1 MEYRKYRAKTFQEA
15 KLKMLLDVGNR
26 AYIVSQKKVKDGGIF
41 GLFGTTMVELT
52 AGVMEN
58 DPLSK
63 KQESRGRS
71 ETLDSRLDPDLN
83 NSSRRTYSDRP
94 HNNNM
99 ERFIE
104 NNENLAREADN
115 QQDNKLRNE
124 LDALK
129 SLVARIMADKE
140 KGGHRQ
146 APSQPESHTQNHG
159 LSQPQT
165 STQYQ
170 DQYENTY
177 HKPITESQH
186 NNMFYR
192 SEPRPVHLEQ
202 NEIEKG
208 KELIKMFLKEE
219 DFNDEFIDSL
229 CSLSSVQ
236 MILAKEKSL
245 GRLKAC
251 IKQQISEIIE
261 TSNGINLK
269 DNETNVIC
277 LVGPTGVGKTTSLAK
292 LGAYFGVFQKKKV
305 KFISIDTYR
314 VGAIQQLKLYADIM
328 EIPFAKVNNVEELK
342 MELYNREY
350 DLILVDTTGRS
361 QKNLD
366 DIRDIKKY
374 LDIVQGNNHISL
386 VVSATT
392 KYKDLVEILDK
403 FDILK
408 YTDIIITKLDETN
421 SLGPLISAISP
432 KKRQLSYVTFGQS
445 VPEDIEEAS
454 REKIID
460 MVLKV

>member
-1 MEYRKYRAKTFQEA
+1 MEYRKYRAKSFQEA

-26 AYIVSQKKVKDGGIF
+26 AYIVSQKKVKDGGVF
-41 GLFGTTMVELT
+41 GLFGTTMVEIT

-63 KQESRGRS
+63 NQETRDRR
-71 ETLDSRLDPDLN
+71 ETVDSRLDPDLN
-83 NSSRRTYSDRP
+83 NSSRRSYNERKP
-94 HNNNM
+94 NNHM

-115 QQDNKLRNE
+115 QQDDKLRNE

-140 KGGHRQ
+140 KNQQAQTPPQPPDYGHGHAIPQ
-146 APSQPESHTQNHG
+146 SQTES
-159 LSQPQT
+159 
-165 STQYQ
+165 QYQ
-170 DQYENTY
+170 DHYQNTY
-177 HKPITESQH
+177 HKQTAETSPGG
-186 NNMFYR
+186 MFYR
-192 SEPRPVHLEQ
+192 SEPRPVQLEQ

-277 LVGPTGVGKTTSLAK
+277 LAGPTGVGKTTSLAK

-374 LDIVQGNNHISL
+374 LDVIQGNIHVSL

-403 FDILK
+403 FDILN